1 VAEVAIVG
9 IGCRFPGGIH
19 SGPELWDFLMAKG
32 DGMIEVPADRWNL
45 DRFYHP
51 DPDAPGRM
59 YTRRGGFLTD
69 SLWEFDSEYFGIS
82 PREAAIMDPQQRLL
96 LETAVEALD
105 DAGLAGQVAGTAVG
119 VYIGGFMVDNQ
130 ASRHMGAARAV
141 ISSHTATS
149 GTHTMLSNRLSFA
162 LDLTGPSM
170 TIDTACS
177 SSLVA
182 IHEAAQAVIR
192 GEAEVAL
199 AGGVNAMLRPETFIS
214 MCKGRFLAP
223 DGRCKTFDAA
233 ADGYA
238 RGEGA
243 GIIVLKPLAAA
254 QADRD
259 RIYAVI
265 RASGANQDGRT
276 SGITVPNPVA
286 QAHLARRVIAQ
297 SGIDPADVGFVEA
310 HGTGTAVGDPLEM
323 EALGQVFGIAPG
335 RRTPLVVGSIKASI
349 GHTEAAAGVASVIK
363 AALVTRHRT
372 IPPQGWL
379 RQLNPAIPWEELNLR
394 VPVEAEPFP
403 AQYEQANVAVN
414 GFGYGGSNA
423 HVVLQQAPAPAP
435 CPAAGDPA
443 AGRPQIR
450 LLPVSGRTEEAARA
464 AASAL
469 VAVAETAADVE
480 VICDAAWARRAHHP
494 VRTAI
499 AYAGAS
505 DLVQKL
511 RDFQAG
517 TIPPGRVTVTGAQRP
532 VFVFSGMGP
541 QWWGMGRG
549 LLAEDGTFARVAAQ
563 IDECFVS
570 IAGWSILAELGRE
583 AAASRVTSTEIAQPA
598 NFLLQ
603 VALTAELEAAGVRPA
618 AVLGHSV
625 GEVSAAYVSGALS
638 LEDALLVS
646 CHRARLQ
653 ATTAGTGG
661 MLAVGLPE
669 PEARH
674 WLRPDGSLCIAA
686 VNSPSAVTL
695 AGPVVELRELQGQ
708 LAEAGVFARALRVE
722 VPYHS
727 SLMDPI
733 LDELVQVLGAVTPR
747 DPAVPLFSSV
757 TGRPVTGP
765 SWGAEYWAGNVRQ
778 PVRFADGIGALLEAG
793 HRVFLEVGPH
803 PVLSGNVREIL
814 LRGGTPGSVISTL
827 VREQDD
833 RACFVTA
840 ISELYQAGGLD
851 TARRPG
857 QDRQAAVPHVDL
869 PSYPWQRAE
878 LWTEAP
884 QSVRDRLGD
893 PGAAPMLG
901 SKLFG
906 TAPEWE
912 VELSA
917 VALPWL
923 PDHVVDGLVVLP
935 GAAYIDAALSA
946 AAQVSKQDVRI
957 IDDVRFVAPL
967 IIDSHDVPV
976 LRLAVE
982 PATRRFRLHSR
993 PAAAENWT
1001 LHATGRIVEAQA
1013 SPQLTGQA
1021 AGSDGPAVGAD
1032 EIYERLAHAGLRYG
1046 PAFRRI
1052 TAASVTG
1059 TQVRA
1064 SIDAQTAD
1072 GSAYAAHPAVVDAAL
1087 QCVALLADAADLAAG
1102 PVVPAAVRS
1111 VRRYGPLPG
1120 RVTVTARRLPGGGL
1134 RADLALA
1141 GPDGLVALEL
1151 LGVEFRPVR
1160 PPAPVTAR
1168 LEPLWYEPV
1177 WEPRPLRDAALA
1189 AASPGELTV
1198 VAAIGAQP
1206 SSRARAVAAARPGSR
1221 LVTLAGDLSRD
1232 SAPEL
1237 AAVLTAAAGDE
1248 QVARVSVVVVP
1259 GPDSA
1264 PGTESIAGLVAV
1276 ARTIGSV
1283 AGPPVLGVVL
1293 TECALGLPGDAEKV
1307 NLGHAGLVGA
1317 RRVLLNEQPEA
1328 RWRLVDADPRTS
1340 QVQIDAELAWLEDDA
1355 DEVALRDDLRLVLT
1369 HVSGLSERLAGCD
1382 EAAPCRDPERSF
1394 RVEVPRSSLLAD
1406 LALRE
1411 QPRTDPGPGQIEV
1424 RVRCAGLNYKDAL
1437 KALGML
1443 TDTQLG
1449 GTYFGTDLGMECMT
1463 EVVRVGPGVSRYAP
1477 GDRVLLGRRDSLSRY
1492 LTVGLDE
1499 GVMGLAPDRL
1509 SDAGC
1514 ASTGAFLTAHHALVN
1529 CARPAAGETV
1539 LVHGAA
1545 GGVGLACIQVARC
1558 LGAVVIGT
1566 ASTPERR
1573 AAVLAAGAAHVLDSR
1588 SVDFVDEVRALT
1600 GGRGADVIVSSA
1612 PGEILR
1618 ANLDAAAEF
1627 GRVVEVG
1634 KADMFAGGVID
1645 LAPFTRNLSFI
1656 AVDIDR
1662 MFAFDRPRL
1671 QSVFGQVLAAFGTGR
1686 YVELPAAVYPLGR
1699 LAEAFESV
1707 LRSVHIGRVAL
1718 SFDDEAPEVMPAL
1731 PDVAFRADGSYLIT
1745 GGYGAF
1751 GLATARWLVRRG
1763 ARHLVLAGRGGPTPG
1778 VAGQLAALQA
1788 AGAQITGARLDVA
1801 DSAAVE
1807 ALLARIGAQ
1816 LPPLRG
1822 VFHAAGVLDD
1832 QPYAQLT
1839 GESLR
1844 RVLEPKAHGAVN
1856 LHEAVVQAGL
1866 DLDYFVL
1873 YSSVS
1878 AVTGPVPQLS
1888 YASASATL
1896 DALAQ
1901 LRQTAGLPALS
1912 VNWGSLSGGG
1922 MAESSPEVQR
1932 YLAAIGLR
1940 PIDMDFAAS
1949 CLNEALRFGLTQVG
1963 IVDVDWARWA
1973 STHSPSASSPRV
1985 AAQVAAAAGGGS
1997 AGALRQEL
2005 LAVPA
2010 EQRAEVVGSMLAE
2023 QVASVLGIPAEA
2035 VDLATPL
2042 PDLGLDSLLAVEL
2055 VVRISLNLGVEV
2067 SALELSRGSGLAHLA
2082 ATLLPALTGPAPGP
2096 GQQVLAEPKRV
2107 LQEARS

>member
-1 VAEVAIVG
+1 M
-9 IGCRFPGGIH
+9 GCRFPGGIH
-19 SGPELWDFLMAKG
+19 NATELWDFLMAKG

-45 DRFYHP
+45 DRFYSP

-105 DAGLAGQVAGTAVG
+105 DAGLAGQVAGRAVG
-119 VYIGGFMVDNQ
+119 VYMGGFMADNQ
-130 ASRHMGAARAV
+130 AARHMGPARTA

-182 IHEAAQAVIR
+182 IHEATQAVIR
-192 GEAEVAL
+192 GEAELAL

-243 GIIVLKPLAAA
+243 GIIVLKPMDAA

-265 RASGANQDGRT
+265 RASGTNQDGRT

-297 SGIDPADVGFVEA
+297 SGIDPADIGFVEA

-323 EALGQVFGIAPG
+323 EALGQVFGTAPG
-335 RRTPLVVGSIKASI
+335 RRTALVVGSIKASI
-349 GHTEAAAGVASVIK
+349 GHTEAAAGVASVMK
-363 AALVTRHRT
+363 AALITRHRT

-379 RQLNPAIPWEELNLR
+379 RELNPAIAWQELNIR

-403 AQYEQANVAVN
+403 AQYEQASVAVN

-423 HVVLQQAPAPAP
+423 HVVLQQAPAPVL
-435 CPAAGDPA
+435 PADSPVT
-443 AGRPQIR
+443 GRPQIR

-464 AASAL
+464 VAGALATVAA
-469 VAVAETAADVE
+469 AATDVE
-480 VICDAAWARRAHHP
+480 AVRDAAWARRAHHP

-499 AYAGAS
+499 AYADGP
-505 DLVQKL
+505 DLVRKL
-511 RDFQAG
+511 QDFQTG
-517 TIPPGRVTVTGAQRP
+517 TTPAGRVTVTGAERP

-549 LLAEDGTFARVAAQ
+549 LLAEEGTFARVAEQ
-563 IDECFVS
+563 LDECFVS
-570 IAGWSILAELGRE
+570 IAGWSILAELGRG
-583 AAASRVTSTEIAQPA
+583 AAASRVTRTEIAQPA

-603 VALTAELEAAGVRPA
+603 VALAAELEAAGVRPA

-625 GEVSAAYVSGALS
+625 GEVSAAYISGALS

-653 ATTAGTGG
+653 AATAGTGG

-669 PEARH
+669 HQARH
-674 WLRPDGSLCIAA
+674 WLPATGSLGIAA

-695 AGPVVELRELQGQ
+695 AGPVDELRELEGQ

-733 LDELVQVLGAVTPR
+733 LDELVQVLGAVAPR
-747 DPAVPLFSSV
+747 VPAVPLFSSV
-757 TGRPVTGP
+757 TGQPVTGA
-765 SWGAEYWAGNVRQ
+765 SWGAGYWAGNVRQ
-778 PVRFADGIGALLEAG
+778 TVRFADSIGALVEAG
-793 HRVFLEVGPH
+793 HRVFLELGPH
-803 PVLSGNVREIL
+803 PVLSGNMREIL

-827 VREQDD
+827 VRDQDD
-833 RACFVTA
+833 RTCLVAAVG
-840 ISELYQAGGLD
+840 ELYQAGALD
-851 TARRPG
+851 TARCPG
-857 QDRQAAVPHVDL
+857 QDRRAAVPHVDL
-869 PSYPWQRAE
+869 ASYPWQRAT
-878 LWTEAP
+878 LWTETP
-884 QSVRDRLGD
+884 PSVRDRLGD
-893 PGAAPMLG
+893 PGGAPMLG
-901 SKLFG
+901 SKLSG

-917 VALPWL
+917 AALPWL
-923 PDHVVDGLVVLP
+923 PDHVVDGLTVLP
-935 GAAYIDAALSA
+935 GAAYIDAALA
-946 AAQVSKQDVRI
+946 AAAEVSKRDVRI
-957 IDDVRFVAPL
+957 VDNVRFVAPL
-967 IIDSHDVPV
+967 IIEEHDVPV

-993 PAAAENWT
+993 SAAAENWT
-1001 LHATGRIVEAQA
+1001 LRATGRIVDAQA
-1013 SPQLTGQA
+1013 IPQFTGPA
-1021 AGSDGPAVGAD
+1021 AGSGDPAVAAD
-1032 EIYERLAHAGLRYG
+1032 EIYPRLAHAGLRYG

-1052 TAASVTG
+1052 TSASVTG

-1064 SIDAQTAD
+1064 SVDAQPAD
-1072 GSAYAAHPAVVDAAL
+1072 GSTYAAHPAVVDAAL
-1087 QCVALLADAADLAAG
+1087 QCVALLADAADLASG
-1102 PVVPAAVRS
+1102 PVVPASVRS
-1111 VRRYGPLPG
+1111 VRRFGPLPG
-1120 RVTVTARRLPGGGL
+1120 RVTVTARRLPGAGL

-1141 GPDGLVALEL
+1141 GPDGQVALEL
-1151 LGVEFRPVR
+1151 LGVEFRPAR
-1160 PPAPVTAR
+1160 PPAPVTTR
-1168 LEPLWYEPV
+1168 LEPLWYEPA
-1177 WEPRPLRDAALA
+1177 WEPRPSRDAALP
-1189 AASPGELTV
+1189 AASDGELTV

-1206 SSRARAVAAARPGSR
+1206 SPRARAVAAARPGSR
-1221 LVTLAGDLSRD
+1221 LLTLTGDLSRD
-1232 SAPEL
+1232 GDPEL
-1237 AAVLTAAAGDE
+1237 AAVLAAVAGDE
-1248 QVARVSVVVVP
+1248 RVTSVTVVVVP

-1264 PGTESIAGLVAV
+1264 PGTESIAGLVTV

-1283 AGPPVLGVVL
+1283 TGTPVLGVVL
-1293 TECALGLPGDAEKV
+1293 TECALSLPGDLETV

-1317 RRVLLNEQPEA
+1317 RRVLLNEQPET

-1340 QVQIDAELAWLEDDA
+1340 PAQIDAELAWLEDDA
-1355 DEVALRDDLRLVLT
+1355 DEVALRDGLRLVLT
-1369 HVSGLSERLAGCD
+1369 HASGLSARLAVYD
-1382 EAAPCRDPERSF
+1382 EAVPGQDPERSF
-1394 RVEVPRSSLLAD
+1394 RVEVPESSLLAD

-1437 KALGML
+1437 KVLGVI
-1443 TDTQLG
+1443 TDQQLE

-1477 GDRVLLGRRDSLSRY
+1477 GDRVILGRRDSLSRY

-1499 GVMGLAPDRL
+1499 GVMGRAPDRL

-1545 GGVGLACIQVARC
+1545 GGVGLACIQVARS

-1566 ASTPERR
+1566 ASSPERR
-1573 AAVLAAGAAHVLDSR
+1573 AAVLAAGAAQVLDSR
-1588 SVDFVDEVRALT
+1588 SVDFVEEVRALT

-1656 AVDIDR
+1656 AIDIDR
-1662 MFAFDRPRL
+1662 MFALDRPRL
-1671 QSVFGQVLAAFGTGR
+1671 QSVFGQVLEAFGTGQ
-1686 YVELPAAVYPLGR
+1686 YVELPTAAYPLGR

-1718 SFDDEAPEVMPAL
+1718 SFEDEAPQVRPAR
-1731 PDVAFRADGSYLIT
+1731 PDGPVRADGSYLIT

-1751 GLATARWLVRRG
+1751 GLATARWLVARG
-1763 ARHLVLAGRGGPTPG
+1763 ARHLVLAGRSGAAPG
-1778 VAGQLAALQA
+1778 VAGQLAALRA
-1788 AGAQITGARLDVA
+1788 AGAQITDVRLDVA
-1801 DSAAVE
+1801 DFAAVE
-1807 ALLARIGAQ
+1807 ALVARIGAE

-1832 QPYAQLT
+1832 QPYSQLT

-1844 RVLEPKAHGAVN
+1844 RVLEPKARGAVN
-1856 LHEAVVQAGL
+1856 LHEAVSAAGL
-1866 DLDYFVL
+1866 GLDCFVL
-1873 YSSVS
+1873 YSSVT
-1878 AVTGPVPQLS
+1878 AVTGAVPQLS
-1888 YASASATL
+1888 YAAANAML

-1901 LRQTAGLPALS
+1901 QRQTAGLPALS

-1949 CLNEALRFGLTQVG
+1949 CLDVALRLGLPQAG

-1973 STHSPSASSPRV
+1973 SAHPASAASPRV
-1985 AAQVAAAAGGGS
+1985 AAQVAAAVGGGA

-2010 EQRAEVVGSMLAE
+2010 EQRAEMVGHLLAE
-2023 QVASVLGIPAEA
+2023 QVAAVMGIPAEA
-2035 VDLATPL
+2035 LDLATPL

-2055 VVRISLNLGVEV
+2055 VVRISMNLGVEI
-2067 SALELSRGSGLAHLA
+2067 SALELSRGTGLAGLA

-2096 GQQVLAEPKRV
+2096 EEPEPAGPGRV
-2107 LQEARS
+2107 LQEAQS